1 MLLNN
6 EDTYKFSTFI
16 KKGIKS
22 LYNSKLTNKNRTII
36 VYKLQ
41 TKKSNATRNL
51 HRKFFPHIFLADSLE
66 LNDKIVFMHI
76 IYPK

>member
-41 TKKSNATRNL
+41 TKKNQMQ
-51 HRKFFPHIFLADSLE
+51 HEIFIENFSPIYFWLIH
-66 LNDKIVFMHI
+66 LN
-76 IYPK
+76 